1 MEHRKRLPKLY
12 LLAFV
17 LGISIP
23 LILSYFFTIGRA
35 NGISMSYTIQN
46 GDITLQLKNLDI
58 PNIEPS
64 RGDIINFKSPV
75 FENVNFAKRVI
86 GIPGDEIRID
96 SGKVYLNGEELKE
109 DYIRGRRTVLYNT
122 HESHWIVPEGHVFVL
137 GDNREKGGSMD
148 KGLEWLTRREL
159 KVRLLQK
166 VEIKTDEILSNEEL
180 YVLMKLDH

>member
-1 MEHRKRLPKLY
+1 MEGSKRIFKLY

-86 GIPGDEIRID
+86 GIPGDQIRID
-96 SGKVYLNGEELKE
+96 SGKGLSKW
-109 DYIRGRRTVLYNT
+109 RG
-122 HESHWIVPEGHVFVL
+122 S
-137 GDNREKGGSMD
+137 
-148 KGLEWLTRREL
+148 
-159 KVRLLQK
+159 
-166 VEIKTDEILSNEEL
+166 
-180 YVLMKLDH
+180 